1 MKKKVL
7 TAREA
12 VDQVTSGSIVATDG
26 FVGGAFPEELALELE
41 NRFLETGTPEDLTLI
56 YVAGQGDGGNRG
68 LNHLGHEK
76 LLRKVIGGHW
86 GLVPK
91 IQQLAAENKVEAYN
105 LPQGVMSH
113 LFRNIAGHKPGVI
126 THIGLDT
133 FIDPRH
139 CGGRLNARTTEDIV
153 DVISL
158 QGKEYLLYK
167 TFPVD
172 FALLRGTYA
181 DENGNVTMEKEG
193 FSVEVMSVAAA
204 CKNSGGKVIVQVEDI
219 VKTGTLDPRLVKIPG
234 IYVDTLVKVSRPE
247 YHMQTFG
254 EQYNP
259 SYSGESRINADLS
272 GVLELNER
280 KIICRRASMEIRS
293 GSVVNLGIGMP
304 EGISSVES
312 EEGRSGHFVLTVE
325 AGPIGGFPASGFS
338 FGCSANPEAIIDQP
352 YQFDFYHGG
361 GLDMAFLGLAQVDS
375 VGNINVSKFG
385 PKIPGCGGF
394 IDITQSAREVIF
406 CGTFTASGLEISVE
420 EEGIRIIKEGKVKKF
435 ISRVEQITFS
445 GLFARKTNQK
455 VLYVTERAVFR
466 LTGDGLMLIEIAPGI
481 DLQKDILGQMEFK
494 PLISGGLK
502 LMDHRLFRK
511 GKMCLDFNQL
521 STTL

>member
-1 MKKKVL
+1 MKKKIL
-7 TAREA
+7 TARQA
-12 VDQVTSGSIVATDG
+12 VDQITSGSTIATDG

-41 NRFLETGTPEDLTLI
+41 NRFLETGEPKDLTLI
-56 YVAGQGDGGNRG
+56 YVAGQGDGGKRG

-86 GLVPK
+86 GLVPR
-91 IQQLAAENKVEAYN
+91 IQQLAFENKVEAYN

-113 LFRNIAGHKPGVI
+113 LFRNIAGRKPGVI

-133 FIDPRH
+133 FIDPRI
-139 CGGRLNARTTEDIV
+139 CGGKLNARTTVDII
-153 DVISL
+153 DVINL
-158 QGKEYLLYK
+158 HGEEYLLYK

-219 VKTGTLDPRLVKIPG
+219 VKAGSLNPWLVKIPG
-234 IYVDTLVKVSRPE
+234 IYVDTIVKVSRPE

-259 SYSGESRINADLS
+259 AYSGEAGINTDKPKT
-272 GVLELNER
+272 LELNER
-280 KIICRRASMEIRS
+280 KVICRRASKEIRE

-304 EGISSVES
+304 EGISAVES
-312 EEGRSGHFVLTVE
+312 EEGRAEHFILTVE

-338 FGCSANPEAIIDQP
+338 FGCSSNPEAIVDQP

-361 GLDMAFLGLAQVDS
+361 GLDIAFLGLAQVDQS
-375 VGNINVSKFG
+375 GNINVSMFG

-394 IDITQSAREVIF
+394 IDITQSARKVIF
-406 CGTFTASGLEISVE
+406 CGTFTASGPEIAVE
-420 EEGIRIIKEGKVKKF
+420 NGRIKIIREGNVKKF
-435 ISRVEQITFS
+435 INKVEQITFS
-445 GLFARKTNQK
+445 GSYARKTKQK
-455 VLYVTERAVFR
+455 VLYVTERAVFS
-466 LTGDGLMLIEIAPGI
+466 LTDEGLMLTEIAPGI

-494 PLISGGLK
+494 PLISGELK
-502 LMDHRLFRK
+502 LMDFRLFRNE
-511 GKMCLDFNQL
+511 KMCLDFNC
-521 STTL
+521 